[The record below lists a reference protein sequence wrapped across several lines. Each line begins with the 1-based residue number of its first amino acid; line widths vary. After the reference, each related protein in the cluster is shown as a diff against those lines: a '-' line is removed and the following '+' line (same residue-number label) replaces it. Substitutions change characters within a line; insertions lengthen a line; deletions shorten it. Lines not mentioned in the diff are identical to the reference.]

1 MSINC
6 SSKKTME
13 DCDPTNCIWGK
24 TNRCSKKRI
33 GKEVAAPAAAV
44 VSLKKTQKNNCAS
57 FKTRENCDPIEC
69 FWGSTNKC
77 SKKRSKKEPAAAV
90 VSLKKTQKNNCASF
104 KTRENCDPIEC
115 FWGSTNKCSK
125 KRSKKEKVPAAAVV
139 VNPGCVSQMNVKKYR
154 DRPSPPY
161 SAADCCGMILKGN
174 DNRDYISVKNV
185 NGICTWKLHATAAAP
200 KVSKKAS
207 PPKKTVSPPRVS
219 PKKTSPPKK
228 PVSPPKKAKEH
239 TVNDVYLESHQD
251 GSNKFYHM
259 KIIQTS
265 DGYVL
270 DQMWGVIGN
279 PGRRN
284 PGWPRPA
291 DTFQNLSD
299 AEILFQKTL
308 AEKLKKGY
316 KPVNTQL
323 SMPVPKISQPQPQ
336 QQQQVQ
342 DQENITILPN
352 LYGIDKGGK
361 VKIWSA
367 KIQFFPEENRAVQ
380 IVEFGQ
386 LNGKKQIATRD
397 YVSGK
402 GGKSAL
408 EQCTQETNRKWL
420 DKKEK
425 ENYKTQ
431 VPDDTAAAAESTESV
446 GSADGTT
453 LPLPILPMLAKKFE
467 PERLN
472 ITFPCYVQPKLDGLR
487 CIMYLHDGKIV
498 AQSRTGNSFVSMFEI
513 KNALVPFFQ
522 KYPSVVLD
530 GELYTKDIP
539 FEVLAGIIKK
549 QKITKEDNAI
559 LDLITYNVYDI
570 VDLKAPFS
578 ERIEFL
584 RDNFEADQYPRVKF
598 VATYFIQ
605 SVAEFRAMFSDFVQS
620 GYEGIML
627 RNGKGLYRTN
637 YRSGDL
643 LKYKEFDEDEY
654 RITGFTE
661 GEGRDKGAVVW
672 VCSTPDNKKFTARPQ
687 GSIENR
693 RTQFK
698 NGASYIGK
706 MVTVIH
712 FGLTQE
718 GIPRFPV
725 AKDIREGY

>member
-1 MSINC
+1 
-6 SSKKTME
+6 
-13 DCDPTNCIWGK
+13 
-24 TNRCSKKRI
+24 
-33 GKEVAAPAAAV
+33 
-44 VSLKKTQKNNCAS
+44 
-57 FKTRENCDPIEC
+57 
-69 FWGSTNKC
+69 
-77 SKKRSKKEPAAAV
+77 
-90 VSLKKTQKNNCASF
+90 
-104 KTRENCDPIEC
+104 
-115 FWGSTNKCSK
+115 
-125 KRSKKEKVPAAAVV
+125 
-139 VNPGCVSQMNVKKYR
+139 
-154 DRPSPPY
+154 
-161 SAADCCGMILKGN
+161 MILKGN
-174 DNRDYISVKNV
+174 DNRDYISVENV
-185 NGICTWKLHATAAAP
+185 NGICTWKLHSSAPKVSLKKKQAAPKMVSPKAAP
-200 KVSKKAS
+200 KVSPKAA
-207 PPKKTVSPPRVS
+207 PKVS
-219 PKKTSPPKK
+219 PKAAPK
-228 PVSPPKKAKEH
+228 VSPKAAPKVSPKAAPK
-239 TVNDVYLESHQD
+239 VSPNDVYLESHEK
-251 GSNKFYHM
+251 GSNKFYQM
-259 KIIQTS
+259 KIVETS
-265 DGYVL
+265 AGYVL

-284 PGWPRPA
+284 AGWPRPA
-291 DTFQNLSD
+291 DTFQNIKD
-299 AEILFQKTL
+299 AEMQFQKTL
-308 AEKLKKGY
+308 QEKLKKGY

-323 SMPVPKISQPQPQ
+323 NMPVQKISQPKAVPATF
-336 QQQQVQ
+336 VS

-386 LNGKKQIATRD
+386 LDGKKQIAARD

-402 GGKSAL
+402 AGKSPL

-431 VPDDTAAAAESTESV
+431 IPDATSAASEPTKSV

-513 KNALVPFFQ
+513 KNALVPFFK

-549 QKITKEDNAI
+549 KKITEKDNAI

-584 RDNFEADQYPRVKF
+584 RANFEADQYPRIKF
-598 VATYFIQ
+598 VATYLIQ
-605 SVAEFRAMFSDFVQS
+605 SVSEFRSMFSDFVQS

-627 RNGKGLYRTN
+627 RNVKGLYRTN

-672 VCSTPDNKKFTARPQ
+672 VCETPDKKKFTARPQ

-693 RTQFK
+693 RNQFK
-698 NGASYIGK
+698 SGASYIGK

-712 FGLTQE
+712 FGLTQD